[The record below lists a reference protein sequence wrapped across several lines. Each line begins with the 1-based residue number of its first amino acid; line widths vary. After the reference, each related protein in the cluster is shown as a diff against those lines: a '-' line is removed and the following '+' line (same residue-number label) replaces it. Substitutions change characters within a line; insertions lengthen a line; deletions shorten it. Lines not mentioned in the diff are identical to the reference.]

1 VFHATGLVASVG
13 VEIVGV
19 IARGDGGAAGVA
31 AVVGWLSAG
40 LRSIRVKK
48 DRRGE
53 EKNREMK

>member
-1 VFHATGLVASVG
+1 MGLVASVG

-19 IARGDGGAAGVA
+19 IARGDGGAAGATAGA
-31 AVVGWLSAG
+31 AVVGLSAEFG
-40 LRSIRVKK
+40 IIRVKK